1 MGALKGIH
9 MIGKD
14 LSDFLKNIRTEQGNN
29 AAATMEKLLRQGA
42 EGMPG
47 LIKNEHLSAKNAVL
61 WWRNIDGRNFY
72 VPVTPVEEARMAGT
86 VTDEERL
93 KFFKDLMKEKS
104 PLQHQAIER
113 LETWRK
119 ADYNLREIA
128 QTPWDRDGQERV
140 ALNSRIKIHDLIG
153 SHLYAEID
161 GKQYKFKID
170 GHTAAAYNVGR
181 ISLNAIGN
189 RLLELF
195 DKSPQGQQHLLL
207 YEQQVADD
215 YKERLG
221 EKQGLHI

>member
-42 EGMPG
+42 EGMPD
-47 LIKNEHLSAKNAVL
+47 LVKNEHLSAKSAVL

-72 VPVTPVEEARMAGT
+72 VPVTPVEEARVAGM
-86 VTDEERL
+86 VTDDERQEY
-93 KFFKDLMKEKS
+93 FKELMKEKS

-113 LETWRK
+113 LEAWRR

-128 QTPWDRDGQERV
+128 RTPWDRHGQQRI
-140 ALNSRIKIHDLIG
+140 ALDPRMKVHDLVG
-153 SHLYAEID
+153 SNMYAEID
-161 GKQYKFKID
+161 GRQYKFKID
-170 GHTAAAYNVGR
+170 DRTAEMYNDGKVQ
-181 ISLNAIGN
+181 LNAIGN
-189 RLLELF
+189 KVLEIF
-195 DKSPQGQQHLLL
+195 DRSPQGQQHRQLH
-207 YEQQVADD
+207 EQQADINNA
-215 YKERLG
+215 